1 MQTTKYVEAYFNG
14 GLSTKTR
21 SLYQYDYGQVLTFPD
36 LITPLS
42 YQVQF
47 CNSGDTQTIEAIG
60 NADGVAIPDDV
71 LRTGAYINVY
81 VFLHDTETDGET
93 RYSIII
99 PVNRR
104 PEMSDI
110 EPTPT
115 EQREIDQLINALNE
129 GVSRS
134 ETAAE
139 NAEASELA
147 AHDSAE
153 AAAQSEQTATEAANT
168 AVQKASEA
176 ENSAT
181 ASAQS
186 ATASAES
193 AEASAQSASESA
205 TSADRAEQAAQNAGY
220 MFFQID
226 ERGHLIYE
234 RTRNTAVDFVLQN
247 GHLYVRAIA

>member
-1 MQTTKYVEAYFNG
+1 MQTTKYVEACFGG

-21 SLYQYDYGQVLTFPD
+21 SLYQYDYGQVLIFPD
-36 LITPLS
+36 LVTPLT

-71 LRTGAYINVY
+71 LRTGTYINVY

-93 RYSIII
+93 RYTVII

-115 EQREIDQLINALNE
+115 EQREIDQLISALND

-134 ETAAE
+134 ETAAD

-147 AHDSAE
+147 AHNSAE
-153 AAAQSEQTATEAANT
+153 AAAQSEQTVINAANTATQKATEAA
-168 AVQKASEA
+168 
-176 ENSAT
+176 NSAT

-186 ATASAES
+186 ASESAES
-193 AEASAQSASESA
+193 ASASAQSATESA

-220 MFFQID
+220 MFFSID

-234 RTRNTAVDFVLQN
+234 RTRNTNVDFYLQD
-247 GHLYVRAIA
+247 GHLFVRAIA

>member
-1 MQTTKYVEAYFNG
+1 MQTTKYVEAYFSG

-36 LITPLS
+36 LVTPLT

-71 LRTGAYINVY
+71 LRTGTYINVY

-115 EQREIDQLINALNE
+115 EQREIDQLISALND

-134 ETAAE
+134 ETAAD

-147 AHDSAE
+147 AHNSAE
-153 AAAQSEQTATEAANT
+153 AAARSEQTATNAANT
-168 AVQKASEA
+168 ATQKATEA
-176 ENSAT
+176 ANSATAAAQSASASAQSAT

-186 ATASAES
+186 AT
-193 AEASAQSASESA
+193 ESA

-220 MFFQID
+220 MFFYID
-226 ERGHLIYE
+226 ENGDLIYQ
-234 RTRNTAVDFVLQN
+234 RTPNVDVDFYLSD
-247 GHLYVRAIA
+247 GDLYVGATA

>member
-36 LITPLS
+36 LVTPLT

-71 LRTGAYINVY
+71 LRTGTYINVY

-115 EQREIDQLINALNE
+115 EQREIDQLISTLND

-134 ETAAE
+134 ETAAD

-147 AHDSAE
+147 AHNSAE
-153 AAAQSEQTATEAANT
+153 AAARSEQTATNAANT
-168 AVQKASEA
+168 ATQKATEA
-176 ENSAT
+176 ANSATAAAQSASASAQSAT

-186 ATASAES
+186 AT
-193 AEASAQSASESA
+193 ESA

-220 MFFQID
+220 MFFYID
-226 ERGHLIYE
+226 ENGDLIYQ
-234 RTRNTAVDFVLQN
+234 RTPNVDVDFYLSD
-247 GHLYVRAIA
+247 GDLYVGATA